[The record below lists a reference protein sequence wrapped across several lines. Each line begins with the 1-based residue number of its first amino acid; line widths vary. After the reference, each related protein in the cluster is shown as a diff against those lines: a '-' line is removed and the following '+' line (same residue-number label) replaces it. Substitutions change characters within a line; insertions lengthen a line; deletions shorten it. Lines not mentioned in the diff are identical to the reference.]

1 MHQSCCSLV
10 ARSDWTTAST
20 PATGT
25 NDPARIWANIFAA
38 KQDLFFQRFAAQA
51 RLLFNHCRFEARP
64 LLKHSLDARQNF
76 CYNILGARCGLVF
89 TNTTFLVC
97 RVRWEHAQCL
107 FARMHIPMT
116 LSAEI
121 SVGNPLHIRMLI
133 QNKKKRNKQT
143 KMSSCLNKSVASQA
157 FLHVQSVV
165 STDAS
170 RNWDQYKSQMYY
182 INCGFILVPKFCIF
196 SMQCDHWTKHST
208 DAFFL
213 VSCKKHIQLTVP
225 HETGTNI
232 NLKCSI

>member
-1 MHQSCCSLV
+1 M
-10 ARSDWTTAST
+10 
-20 PATGT
+20 
-25 NDPARIWANIFAA
+25 
-38 KQDLFFQRFAAQA
+38 
-51 RLLFNHCRFEARP
+51 
-64 LLKHSLDARQNF
+64 KHSLDARQNF

-121 SVGNPLHIRMLI
+121 SVGNPLHICMLI
-133 QNKKKRNKQT
+133 PKQKTKKERMKNVFVFEQKCRLSLK
-143 KMSSCLNKSVASQA
+143 QA

-196 SMQCDHWTKHST
+196 SMQCD
-208 DAFFL
+208 
-213 VSCKKHIQLTVP
+213 
-225 HETGTNI
+225 N
-232 NLKCSI
+232 